1 MSSAC
6 LRWFAERG
14 DAGPGGSYTEAMQDV
29 LSMTYYWL
37 KAGHIIFVIFW
48 MAGLFMLPRYF
59 VYHQEAAKDSI
70 EAATWV
76 ERERKLLKIILL
88 PSIIA
93 VWAFGIAL
101 AVTIGA
107 WDQGWLHAKLLLV
120 LILSGY
126 HGWLA
131 AYAKKLARGERSLEG
146 KKLRML
152 NEVPGIAV
160 ALIVVLAVVKPF

>member
-1 MSSAC
+1 
-6 LRWFAERG
+6 
-14 DAGPGGSYTEAMQDV
+14 
-29 LSMTYYWL
+29 MTYYWL

-59 VYHQEAAKDSI
+59 VYHQEAAAGSP
-70 EAATWV
+70 EAAAWV

-101 AVTIGA
+101 AFAIGA
-107 WDQGWLHAKLLLV
+107 WDQAWLHAKLLFV

-126 HGWLA
+126 HGWLS
-131 AYAKKLARGERSLEG
+131 AYAKKLARGERPLDG
-146 KKLRML
+146 KRLRML
-152 NEVPGIAV
+152 NEVPGIVV
-160 ALIVVLAVVKPF
+160 AIVVVLVVVKPF